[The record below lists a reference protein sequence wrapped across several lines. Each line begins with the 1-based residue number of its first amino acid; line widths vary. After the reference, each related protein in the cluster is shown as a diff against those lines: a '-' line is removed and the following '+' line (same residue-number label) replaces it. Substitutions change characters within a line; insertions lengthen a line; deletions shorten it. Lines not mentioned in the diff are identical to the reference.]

1 MHEDLV
7 AFKNAFF
14 EENKTLRGWMKAW
27 WATQGWNA
35 MVPSEQRKFSL
46 AMRAALKAGKS
57 GRTCMQGRASQVLVE
72 DCGDS
77 CQEAQAW
84 RGANMLE

>member
-14 EENKTLRGWMKAW
+14 EENKTLRGWMEAW

-46 AMRAALKAGKS
+46 AMRAALKAGKKWKDVHA
-57 GRTCMQGRASQVLVE
+57 RASEPSVGGRLWRQLPGSAGVE
-72 DCGDS
+72 GG
-77 CQEAQAW
+77 EHA
-84 RGANMLE
+84 